1 MSVQLLEAHPLVEEA
16 RNQIAVRRGPI
27 VYCLESV
34 DLPNH
39 VGIMDV
45 MISSEAQFQDRYVKN
60 LLGGVTILKTK
71 ANVRTGDNWDKT
83 LYRRISPQEPKDV
96 DIRLIPYYAWGNR
109 GDGEMTVWIPLK

>member
-16 RNQIAVRRGPI
+16 HNQVAIRRGPV

-34 DLPNH
+34 DLPEN

-45 MISSEAQFQDRYVKN
+45 AVSPRAQFQDQFIKD
-60 LLGGVTILKTK
+60 LLGGVTILETK
-71 ANVRTGDNWDKT
+71 AYVRAGDDWNKA
-83 LYRRISPQEPKDV
+83 LYRRISLQEPKAV

-109 GDGEMTVWIPLK
+109 GDCEMTVWLPLR